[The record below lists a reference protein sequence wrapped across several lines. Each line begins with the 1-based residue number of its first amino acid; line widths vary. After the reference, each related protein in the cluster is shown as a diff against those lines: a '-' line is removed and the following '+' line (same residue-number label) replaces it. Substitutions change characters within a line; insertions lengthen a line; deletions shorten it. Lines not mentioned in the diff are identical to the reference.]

1 MVNVIQSLSRVYLSH
16 LLPDFIKSE
25 LMNQN
30 CPNSMYLKQIQH
42 ITQRN
47 NQERNKTEKVKWKR
61 KPNVKKKFWRKRNDC
76 SIDFENKF

>member
-47 NQERNKTEKVKWKR
+47 NQERNKTEKVK
-61 KPNVKKKFWRKRNDC
+61 
-76 SIDFENKF
+76 